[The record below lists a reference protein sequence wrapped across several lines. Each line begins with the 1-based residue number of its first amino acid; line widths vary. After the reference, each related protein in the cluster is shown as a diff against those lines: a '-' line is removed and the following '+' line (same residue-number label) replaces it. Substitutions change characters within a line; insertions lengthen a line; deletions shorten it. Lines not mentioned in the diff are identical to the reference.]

1 MTKLYLDKGRVI
13 QKLKTRE
20 ALISKAN
27 ELLKKGIL
35 VSIEQA
41 AKEARISKATAY
53 RYFTKL
59 DALKREAS
67 LQLKADTPENIFKDL
82 PDDAIEGRLE
92 RLINYHF
99 QLFTENEVEF
109 RLFLS
114 SVIGESVIDS
124 TTTLRGGRRIAL
136 ITEALAP
143 LKTKISGNDFDQMV
157 YALSLVFGIESI
169 TILRDLCKL
178 DNQGILN
185 NWHWTVRRI
194 VNLESYRNL
203 Q

>member
-1 MTKLYLDKGRVI
+1 MAKLPLDKGRII

-20 ALISKAN
+20 ILILKAN
-27 ELLKKGIL
+27 ELLKKDAL

-41 AKEARISKATAY
+41 AKEAGISKATAY

-67 LQLKADTPENIFKDL
+67 LQMKSRAPEDLFRDL
-82 PDDAIEGRLE
+82 PVGNLEIRLE
-92 RLINYHF
+92 RLIDYHF
-99 QLFTENEVEF
+99 HLFIENENEF

-114 SVIGESVIDS
+114 SVIKESLTDHV
-124 TTTLRGGRRIAL
+124 TNLRGGRRIAL
-136 ITEALAP
+136 ITEALEP
-143 LKTKISGNDFDQMV
+143 LQKIVPQHEFDHMV

-178 DNQGILN
+178 DNAGILD
-185 NWHWTVRRI
+185 NWRWTAARI
-194 VNLESYRNL
+194 VGL
-203 Q
+203 